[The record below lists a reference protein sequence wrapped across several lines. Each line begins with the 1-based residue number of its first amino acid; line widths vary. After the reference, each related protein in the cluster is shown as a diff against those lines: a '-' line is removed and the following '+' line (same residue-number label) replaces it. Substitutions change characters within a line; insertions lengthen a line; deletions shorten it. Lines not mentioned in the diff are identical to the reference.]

1 MTETQADA
9 PDAIFS
15 PDDSLEALWI
25 KAYQGEVLGQLLFA
39 GIAEQQSD
47 PARAAKMRVL
57 STLERRTKEAMAP
70 ALERAGISTE
80 DDPETV
86 SVAEMLIEA
95 TAAIPWAETM
105 ASFGPITAQYSAL
118 YRRIGELDPSE
129 RATAD
134 LLVAHEAAL
143 AAFAGAE
150 AGGQSVGT
158 LAEIEALPHMA

>member
-1 MTETQADA
+1 MTETQPDA
-9 PDAIFS
+9 ANAIFS
-15 PDDSLEALWI
+15 PDEPLEALWI

-47 PARAAKMRVL
+47 PDRAAKMRVL

-80 DDPETV
+80 HDPETV
-86 SVAEMLIEA
+86 SLADALIEG
-95 TAAIPWAETM
+95 TAAIPWTETM
-105 ASFGPITAQYSAL
+105 ASFGPITAQYTAM

-150 AGGQSVGT
+150 AGGCSEGT
-158 LAEIEALPHMA
+158 LAQIEALPHMA